1 MSSSTLSSSNDDL
14 SDGGALLVT
23 QQKRKYFRS
32 IFQLDKH
39 CCKLK
44 RKIDVDL
51 VPKPDA
57 SELEVETQ
65 AVQETDPRLDSDTSV
80 KGPLLSSDG
89 GKYTTKCG

>member
-1 MSSSTLSSSNDDL
+1 MTP
-14 SDGGALLVT
+14 
-23 QQKRKYFRS
+23 QKRKYFRS

-51 VPKPDA
+51 DPKPDA

-65 AVQETDPRLDSDTSV
+65 ATQKSEPRPDSDTSV
-80 KGPLLSSDG
+80 QGPLLSSDG
-89 GKYTTKCG
+89 GTCKYTTKVARLSFTGL